1 MQATELKTKEHYIQG
16 YKTLQSEW
24 KAKDKELLFTGR
36 LAYWTYW
43 ISKQAEKT
51 NNPEERVTL
60 FNLKRNGILLLSKS
74 NYAQVR
80 KYVPNHHKKLC
91 YFHYLKMKKSR
102 MNPHKFLFLNEN
114 LFEDC
119 SECQKGKEHYFSLYS
134 LAILNEIEDIE
145 GRKPLFIMYSP
156 YLDLKEEFPNI
167 DSVENVKRYYGTE
180 LCTVDHDKK
189 ISNLDVEPFSI
200 ELIIKYFTKNYNAL
214 SEYLLQ
220 RAKS

>member
-1 MQATELKTKEHYIQG
+1 
-16 YKTLQSEW
+16 
-24 KAKDKELLFTGR
+24 
-36 LAYWTYW
+36 
-43 ISKQAEKT
+43 
-51 NNPEERVTL
+51 
-60 FNLKRNGILLLSKS
+60 
-74 NYAQVR
+74 
-80 KYVPNHHKKLC
+80 
-91 YFHYLKMKKSR
+91 

-189 ISNLDVEPFSI
+189 ISNLDVEPFGI